1 MYVLLLL
8 VFQENLILNYFP
20 ADATSCPEHMSKVE
34 GVRWEGCLLQM
45 EAECNEPDARKGL
58 GGEARG
64 KAVASG
70 VVSKETPVKYLFD

>member
-1 MYVLLLL
+1 MYVLLVL
-8 VFQENLILNYFP
+8 VIPRKFYTELFT
-20 ADATSCPEHMSKVE
+20 ADATPRPEHMSKVE

-64 KAVASG
+64 QAVASG
-70 VVSKETPVKYLFD
+70 VVSKETPVKYIFD